1 MQFYAV
7 VVAAMAAAV
16 SAQFP
21 TNIDPAQQSALLVLA
36 TALPP
41 SVLAAAATNQ
51 AGFASEVAS
60 SIAAGN
66 TPEWYQALP
75 TDVKAALAS
84 IYPVSTSAE
93 ETPSETAA
101 PSSSSYEASSLS
113 SSSSSSSSSSYEASS
128 VAETTT
134 TAAITSAPVV
144 VPSGTGASSIG
155 TNSTGITSVNTP
167 TLSGTGS
174 PQPTDSPGAASVP
187 SAAIGAGIAGA
198 LAFLGMLA
206 L

>member
-7 VVAAMAAAV
+7 VVAALAAAV

-21 TNIDPAQQSALLVLA
+21 TNIDPAQQSALLALA

-41 SVLAAAATNQ
+41 SILAAAATNQ
-51 AGFASEVAS
+51 AAFASEVAS

-66 TPEWYQALP
+66 TPAWYQALP
-75 TDVKAALAS
+75 TDVKSALAS
-84 IYPVSTSAE
+84 IYPVSTPAAS
-93 ETPSETAA
+93 TPSETAA
-101 PSSSSYEASSLS
+101 PSSS
-113 SSSSSSSSSSYEASS
+113 YEASS
-128 VAETTT
+128 VAESSSVESSSVAETT
-134 TAAITSAPVV
+134 TAVVTSVIVTSAPVV

-155 TNSTGITSVNTP
+155 TNSTGVTSVNTP
-167 TLSGTGS
+167 TLSGSTGS
-174 PQPTDSPGAASVP
+174 PQPTEAPGAASIP

>member
-1 MQFYAV
+1 MNACLT
-7 VVAAMAAAV
+7 
-16 SAQFP
+16 FP
-21 TNIDPAQQSALLVLA
+21 RQQSALLALA

-41 SVLAAAATNQ
+41 SVLAVAATNQ
-51 AGFASEVAS
+51 AAFASEVAS

-75 TDVKAALAS
+75 TDVKSALAS
-84 IYPVSTSAE
+84 IYPVSTPAE
-93 ETPSETAA
+93 STPSETVA
-101 PSSSSYEASSLS
+101 PSSSNEV
-113 SSSSSSSSSSYEASS
+113 SS
-128 VAETTT
+128 VVET
-134 TAAITSAPVV
+134 TAAVTSAPAVVTSAPVV

-155 TNSTGITSVNTP
+155 TNSTGVTSVNTP

-174 PQPTDSPGAASVP
+174 VQPTEAPGAASVP

>member
-7 VVAAMAAAV
+7 VLAAMAAAV

-21 TNIDPAQQSALLVLA
+21 TNIDPAQQSALLALA

-75 TDVKAALAS
+75 TDVKSALAS

-93 ETPSETAA
+93 ATPSETAA
-101 PSSSSYEASSLS
+101 PSSSSYEASS
-113 SSSSSSSSSSYEASS
+113 
-128 VAETTT
+128 VAETT
-134 TAAITSAPVV
+134 AAVTSTPVV

-155 TNSTGITSVNTP
+155 TNSTGVTSVNTP

-174 PQPTDSPGAASVP
+174 PQPTEAPGAASVP